1 MIFLILP
8 HQLFHI
14 KYLKKYKDHDFY
26 IYEHPQYFKKYN
38 FNKKKLILH
47 RASMKYYYDYLKNN
61 DFKVKYF
68 DFDEKPILKEY
79 ILFDPIDDFTG
90 KYKLTGSF
98 EYIETPNFLLTKEQ
112 YGKYR
117 EKTDKYLFTNFYMWS
132 KKELDLYPTL
142 KSKDKFNRQIFKK
155 DVDIPKLPKTSN
167 IKYINSAIKY
177 VEKNFSKNYGNT
189 DNFIY
194 PIDHKTAKKWLL
206 DFFKKRLKFFG
217 PYQDFV
223 QEGENYMF
231 HSILSSSINIGLIN
245 PTEIVEEL
253 ANFKSKVNI
262 NSFEGY
268 LRQLF
273 WREYQRYTYIYVG
286 YLKNGK
292 LQYNYFGNRKKLNED
307 WYEGNLNIE
316 PIDNMIK
323 DGFNTGYLHH
333 IGRLMFVGNFM
344 NLYGLSPMEGF
355 KWFMEFS
362 IDSYEWV
369 MCQNVLDMVFFC
381 TGGMTMRKPYATSSN
396 YIIKMS
402 SYGKGDWSD
411 KWNQYYNN
419 FLIKNKKKLWKFRYS
434 FPTLKNI

>member
-26 IYEHPQYFKKYN
+26 IYEHPQYFKKYK

-47 RASMKYYYDYLKNN
+47 RASMKYYYDLLKDNGY
-61 DFKVKYF
+61 KVKYF
-68 DFDEKPILKEY
+68 DFDEKPTMKEY

-98 EYIETPNFLLTKEQ
+98 EYIESPNFLLTKEQ
-112 YGKYR
+112 YSKYR
-117 EKTDKYLFTNFYMWS
+117 EKTDKYMFTSFYMWS

-155 DVDIPKLPKTSN
+155 DIDIPKLPKTSN
-167 IKYINSAIKY
+167 QKYINSAIKY
-177 VEKNFSKNYGNT
+177 VEKNFSNNYGNT

-206 DFFKKRLKFFG
+206 DFFKKRLKYFG

-231 HSILSSSINIGLIN
+231 HSVLSSSINIGLIN
-245 PTEIVEEL
+245 PSEIVEEL
-253 ANFKSKVNI
+253 AKFKSKVNI

-292 LQYNYFGNRKKLNED
+292 LQYNYFGNRKKLNKD
-307 WYEGNLNIE
+307 WYEGNLDIE
-316 PIDNMIK
+316 PIDDMIK

-344 NLYGLSPMEGF
+344 NLYGISPMEGF

-362 IDSYEWV
+362 TDSYEWV

-402 SYGKGDWSD
+402 SYGKGEWADE
-411 KWNQYYNN
+411 WNQYYNN
-419 FLIKNKKKLWKFRYS
+419 FLVKNKKKLWKFRYS